1 MTKRVHED
9 HKYFEDVV
17 GGRTRKKLNKLVKS
31 SKHVR
36 LKPNGDRVI
45 TRIKGIEQPFFA
57 HGDNGEGVGR
67 GPGEK
72 GKVVGY
78 DPPDGQGQGSEAG
91 DGEEDG
97 ILVSVDL
104 KEFLKLIG
112 ETWKLPNMKPK
123 PAEVFEEVKKRYN
136 DITRTGPESLRHTR
150 RTMLE
155 AVKRL
160 ASNGQLDQEQI
171 VPGSEVPVKLIT
183 PINSDRRY
191 RQYTEEHI
199 PSSNAAI
206 FFARDCSGSVS
217 DMHCDIIS
225 DTCWWLDCWIR
236 QFYKKTER
244 SYWVHDAR
252 AVEVDSENFYKTR
265 QMGGTK
271 ISPVFEAMADQIEH
285 RFPPWKWN
293 IYVFYFTD
301 GENWGED
308 NDHLA
313 EVIHKRF
320 SADIVNLIGVTEVC
334 PYSTDQDVHSFLKR
348 NDLIKTM
355 KNFRLAGIGMD
366 SSTSYGGDTDLS
378 EDERNQEIMEA
389 IGTLLKEDG

>member
-17 GGRTRKKLNKLVKS
+17 GGRTRKKLQKLVKS
-31 SKHVR
+31 SKFVR
-36 LKPNGDRVI
+36 LKPKGDRVI

-57 HGDNGEGVGR
+57 HGDNGEGIGR

-78 DPPDGQGQGSEAG
+78 DPPDGQGEGGEAG

-97 ILVSVDL
+97 ILISVDL
-104 KEFLKLIG
+104 KEVLKLIG

-136 DITRTGPESLRHTR
+136 AITRTGPESLRHTR

-155 AVKRL
+155 AMKRL
-160 ASNGQLDQEQI
+160 ASTNTLDNEHI
-171 VPGSEVPVKLIT
+171 VPGSEVPIKLIT

-191 RQYTEEHI
+191 RQYNELHI
-199 PSSNAAI
+199 PTSNAAI

-225 DTCWWLDCWIR
+225 DTCWWIDCWIR

-244 SYWVHDAR
+244 SYWVHDSR
-252 AVEVDSENFYKTR
+252 ALEVDSENFYKTR

-271 ISPVFEAMADQIEH
+271 VSSVFEAIADQLEN

-301 GENWGED
+301 GD
-308 NDHLA
+308 N
-313 EVIHKRF
+313 IHDDNQQVV
-320 SADIVNLIGVTEVC
+320 DIIQKKFPPDVVNLVGFTEVC
-334 PYSTDQDVHSFLKR
+334 PYNRTDDMYTYLEK
-348 NDLIKTM
+348 KTNS
-355 KNFRLAGIGMD
+355 KLLPNFRLAGIGLD
-366 SSTSYGGDTDLS
+366 SSTSYGGDTDMS
-378 EDERNQEIMEA
+378 EDDRNQQIMEA
-389 IGTLLKEDG
+389 IGKLLKEGD